1 MPGLKTLKGK
11 TYAGSYDRDTGVLY
25 ILTARQKMRTP
36 NKQPDTTLLG
46 RFMTI
51 RLNTAMRNAIAD
63 SITSL
68 MGYTTLKITP
78 GHSPPPVI
86 RRPRAPCWSKSRC
99 RVSMPPPWPAATL
112 YTGSPVQGTALASG
126 TAGWARL
133 TDGMKNFDGS
143 VGTSAT
149 DFIINTT
156 AITIGGTV
164 TLTGCTIN
172 QPAS

>member
-1 MPGLKTLKGK
+1 
-11 TYAGSYDRDTGVLY
+11 
-25 ILTARQKMRTP
+25 
-36 NKQPDTTLLG
+36 
-46 RFMTI
+46 MTI

-68 MGYTTLKITP
+68 MGYATLKVYTGTQPATGETAASGTLLVEITLQ
-78 GHSPPPVI
+78 GFNAAASGQ
-86 RRPRAPCWSKSRC
+86 
-99 RVSMPPPWPAATL
+99 ATL
-112 YTGSPVQGTALASG
+112 YTGSPVQGTAVASG

-133 TDGMKNFDGS
+133 TDGSKNFDGS

>member
-1 MPGLKTLKGK
+1 
-11 TYAGSYDRDTGVLY
+11 
-25 ILTARQKMRTP
+25 
-36 NKQPDTTLLG
+36 
-46 RFMTI
+46 MTI

-68 MGYTTLKITP
+68 MGYTTLKIYT
-78 GHSPPPVI
+78 GTQ
-86 RRPRAPCWSKSRC
+86 
-99 RVSMPPPWPAATL
+99 PATGDTAASGTLLVEITLQGFNAAASGQATL
-112 YTGSPVQGTALASG
+112 YTGNPVQGTALASG

-143 VGTSAT
+143 VGTSGT

-156 AITIGGTV
+156 AITLGGTV